1 MTRLAIAMLLC
12 ACLASAPA
20 SAQAAS
26 GHLAVGTWS
35 SGGVDLTFS
44 ADGSGRF
51 VDIAFA
57 WEPLGPMAVLVTGP
71 IAKDTLQARFAIEL
85 DEQSRPTGRFDV
97 PLLGM
102 LRFIRV
108 APEGIMVKTPALTA
122 PAAPRP
128 APG

>member
-1 MTRLAIAMLLC
+1 MVKRSTITIALVLC
-12 ACLASAPA
+12 ACLAFAPA
-20 SAQAAS
+20 SAQAAA

-35 SGGVDLTFS
+35 SGGLDLTFS
-44 ADGSGRF
+44 PDGSGRF

-57 WEPLGPMAVLVTGP
+57 WAPLGAMAVLVTGP
-71 IAKDTLQARFAIEL
+71 IAKGALQARFVIEL

-102 LRFIRV
+102 LRFVRT
-108 APEGIMVKTPALTA
+108 APEGIMVTA

-128 APG
+128 AHG